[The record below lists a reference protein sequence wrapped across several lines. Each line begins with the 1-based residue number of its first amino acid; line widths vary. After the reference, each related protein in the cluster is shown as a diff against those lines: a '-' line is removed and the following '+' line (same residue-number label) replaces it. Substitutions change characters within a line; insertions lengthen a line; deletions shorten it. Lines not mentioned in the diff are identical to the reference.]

1 MKRAPGQRGFSLI
14 EALVSMLLGCFLLL
28 AAVSVFLSSRKVM
41 ETSDG
46 LTTVLDSSRAA
57 FQIMGRD
64 LREAGGNPCSAS
76 LVYAST
82 LNNAGAAWWTQ
93 VAAGVQGYAD
103 TTAAPGTPFGTT
115 TASRLSGTDALDLHT
130 ALSAESPEARV
141 VTAMSSPS
149 TALSVSTGAGFT
161 VGDVALACDPLV
173 GYFFQ
178 VTQVGS
184 TTLGHAQGGATPGNC
199 SDEFPPPGSPC
210 SSAGAGYRFEPN
222 SMVSGLTSVRWYV
235 GPNGRGGTSLFRAA
249 LFNPTGAGT
258 PTSIAPT
265 EVATDVDG
273 MTLTYQVVGSPSYVP
288 ADSVAD
294 WRMVRAVRIQLQLVS
309 RPGAQTE
316 SEAVR
321 RNVSQVVAIRNR
333 TQ

>member
-1 MKRAPGQRGFSLI
+1 MRSKADQRGFSLI

-64 LREAGGNPCSAS
+64 LREAGGNPCSSS
-76 LVYAST
+76 LIYAST
-82 LNNAGAAWWTQ
+82 LNNSGAAWWTQ
-93 VAAGVQGYAD
+93 VAAGIQGHGANES
-103 TTAAPGTPFGTT
+103 TPGTPFGTT
-115 TASRLSGTDALDLHT
+115 AASRLAGTDALDLHT

-141 VTAMSSPS
+141 VGAMSSATSP
-149 TALSVSTGAGFT
+149 LSVSSGAGFA

-173 GYFFQ
+173 GYLFQ
-178 VTQVGS
+178 ITQVGS
-184 TTLGHAQGGATPGNC
+184 TTLGHAQGGAMPGNC
-199 SDEFPPPGSPC
+199 SGEFPPPGSPC

-222 SMVSGLTSVRWYV
+222 AMVSGLASVRWYV
-235 GPNGRGGTSLFRAA
+235 GPNDRGGTSLFRAT
-249 LFNPTGAGT
+249 LSNPAGAGT
-258 PTSIAPT
+258 PSSIAPT
-265 EVATDVDG
+265 EVAADVDG
-273 MTLTYQVVGSPSYVP
+273 MTLTYQMAGSSSYVP
-288 ADSVAD
+288 AASVAD
-294 WRMVRAVRIQLQLVS
+294 WRMVRAVRIQLELVS

-316 SEAVR
+316 GEAVR

-333 TQ
+333 SQ